1 MEMVF
6 MERHN
11 CLIFIHFYWNIYN
24 VLLFT
29 MLCQYPSGFIS
40 LCLKNTFQGFLYCKS
55 ARAKFSQFF
64 FVRKYLCCSFTFEEC
79 VLWGLHSVST
89 VIFSVYFEA
98 ISSVS
103 SVVSVQK
110 SPAVYSDPVRL
121 ISFCPCC
128 SCKILFYF
136 IFLFSTF

>member
-1 MEMVF
+1 M
-6 MERHN
+6 
-11 CLIFIHFYWNIYN
+11 
-24 VLLFT
+24 
-29 MLCQYPSGFIS
+29 
-40 LCLKNTFQGFLYCKS
+40 
-55 ARAKFSQFF
+55 
-64 FVRKYLCCSFTFEEC
+64 
-79 VLWGLHSVST
+79 ST

-136 IFLFSTF
+136 FVFNLLKRCTFFTKNYTACGSQCFLSLFLIFIHFGKISTIFSQVLHLLYFAFLVGF